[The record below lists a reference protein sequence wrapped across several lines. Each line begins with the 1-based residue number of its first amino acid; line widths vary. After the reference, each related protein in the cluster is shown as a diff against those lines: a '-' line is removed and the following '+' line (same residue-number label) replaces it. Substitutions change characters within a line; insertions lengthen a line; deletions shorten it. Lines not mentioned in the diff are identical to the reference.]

1 MSALE
6 EIPIHLLISVLEL
19 QCRSRREPIC
29 QPALA
34 SASGTADPTRQE
46 VTIICVTV
54 TKAPQIVI
62 HKPWREFL
70 GMRSPN
76 HLGTKIKPIQTREL
90 RHIQAKIQRRPAR
103 N

>member
-6 EIPIHLLISVLEL
+6 EITIHLLISVLEL

-29 QPALA
+29 QPAL
-34 SASGTADPTRQE
+34 SSTSGTADPTRQE
-46 VTIICVTV
+46 VTIVGVTV

-62 HKPWREFL
+62 HKPWREFV

-76 HLGTKIKPIQTREL
+76 HLGTKIKTIQTRQL
-90 RHIQAKIQRRPAR
+90 GHVQAQIQRRPAR

>member
-6 EIPIHLLISVLEL
+6 EIAIYFLISVLKL
-19 QCRSRREPIC
+19 QCRSRREPVC

-34 SASGTADPTRQE
+34 SPSGAPDPTRQK
-46 VTIICVTV
+46 VTIVGVTV

-62 HKPWREFL
+62 HKPGHEFV

-76 HLGTKIKPIQTREL
+76 HLGTKIKAIQTRQL
-90 RHIQAKIQRRPAR
+90 RHVQAYIQRRPAR